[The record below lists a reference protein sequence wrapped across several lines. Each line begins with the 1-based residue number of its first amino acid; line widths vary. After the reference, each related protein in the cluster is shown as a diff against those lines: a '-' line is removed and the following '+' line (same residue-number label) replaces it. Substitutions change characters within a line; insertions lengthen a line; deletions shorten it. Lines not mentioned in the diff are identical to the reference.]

1 MILEICADSVE
12 SAIAA
17 DAGGADRIEL
27 CSALREGGLTP
38 SAGLISGVRSA
49 VSVDLFVLIRP
60 RGGDFVY
67 SSYEVNVM
75 RKDIES
81 AKAEGA
87 NGVVLGLL
95 TSNGY
100 VDKKRTGELIEL
112 ARPLQ
117 VTFHRAFDV
126 AIDLER
132 SLNDVIECGADRLL
146 TSGGEPNAITGMER
160 IARLREAAGERIRIM
175 AGAGIR
181 QSNVRSFVQRTGV
194 TEIHTSLSTKTS
206 SAARHNGLH
215 VKIGSH
221 SDEFSRFLVMEQ
233 DVRRFKST
241 LEAIR
246 PRAVTELSLP

>member
-38 SAGLISGVRSA
+38 SAGLISGVRNA

-67 SSYEVNVM
+67 SSHEFDVM

-95 TSNGY
+95 TSNG
-100 VDKKRTGELIEL
+100 
-112 ARPLQ
+112 
-117 VTFHRAFDV
+117 
-126 AIDLER
+126 
-132 SLNDVIECGADRLL
+132 
-146 TSGGEPNAITGMER
+146 
-160 IARLREAAGERIRIM
+160 
-175 AGAGIR
+175 
-181 QSNVRSFVQRTGV
+181 
-194 TEIHTSLSTKTS
+194 
-206 SAARHNGLH
+206 
-215 VKIGSH
+215 
-221 SDEFSRFLVMEQ
+221 
-233 DVRRFKST
+233 
-241 LEAIR
+241 
-246 PRAVTELSLP
+246 